1 MCSGF
6 LCSRQPGKGVLVAM
20 ADCTTMVHPQL
31 DQLLTGVLVL
41 DDALCIH
48 YMNAT
53 AEAIL
58 DGSRKRLVGQPL
70 FSLFSYSSL
79 NPELLQH
86 ALRDQQS
93 VSDSDVSWVFADGQ
107 RITIEFIAQPLLQ
120 PDGSAQ
126 VLVEL
131 RQVDQIR
138 RINHENSQQQQLS
151 AAHAMIRG
159 LAHEIKNPLGG
170 LRGAAQ
176 LLASELPDPILLEY
190 TDLIINQADRLRNL
204 VDRMLGSHQLPQ
216 RRSENIHALLERVY
230 QLVSLSASA
239 DIQWQRDYD
248 PSLPELTMASDA
260 LEQALLNIVL
270 NGCEAMAT
278 NGMLTLRT
286 RIIHQQTIYGTRYR
300 HCALI
305 VVQDNGPGIAA
316 VVRDTLFYP
325 MVSGRAGGTGLGL
338 SIAQNVVHQHGG
350 KIEVVSEPGHTEFL
364 IYLPYLDTRVDKS
377 QELSKDSQHAE

>member
-1 MCSGF
+1 MPSETASTNALLG
-6 LCSRQPGKGVLVAM
+6 PLVS
-20 ADCTTMVHPQL
+20 DCTNVVQPQL
-31 DQLLTGVLVL
+31 DQLLTGVVVL
-41 DDALCIH
+41 DAALCIH
-48 YMNAT
+48 YMNSA
-53 AEAIL
+53 AETIL
-58 DGSRKRLVGQPL
+58 DGSRKRLFGQPL

-79 NPELLQH
+79 NSEVLQS
-86 ALRDQQS
+86 ALAEQQS
-93 VSDSDVSWVFADGQ
+93 VSDSDVSLVFADGQ

-120 PDGSAQ
+120 ADGSMQ

-138 RINHENSQQQQLS
+138 RINQENSQQQQLS

-176 LLASELPDPILLEY
+176 LLASELPDPTLREY

-216 RRSENIHALLERVY
+216 RRSENIHALIERVC
-230 QLVSLSASA
+230 QLVSLSVSPTI
-239 DIQWQRDYD
+239 DWQRDYD
-248 PSLPELTMASDA
+248 PSLPELSLAADA
-260 LEQALLNIVL
+260 LEQALLNMVL
-270 NGCEAMAT
+270 NACEAMGE
-278 NGMLTLRT
+278 NGVLTMRT
-286 RIIHQQTIYGTRYR
+286 RIIHQQTIYGSRYR

-316 VVRDTLFYP
+316 AVRETLFYP

-350 KIEVVSEPGHTEFL
+350 KIEVMSEPGHTEFL
-364 IYLPYLDTRVDKS
+364 IYLPYLESRVEKS
-377 QELSKDSQHAE
+377 TEVSKDPEHDH

>member
-6 LCSRQPGKGVLVAM
+6 LCSRQPAKGALVAT
-20 ADCTTMVHPQL
+20 ADCTNMVQPQF
-31 DQLLTGVLVL
+31 DQLLTGVLLL
-41 DDALCIH
+41 DSQLRIQ
-48 YMNAT
+48 YMNAA
-53 AEAIL
+53 AETIL
-58 DGSRKRLVGQPL
+58 DGSRKRLLDQPL

-79 NPELLQH
+79 TAELLQN
-86 ALRDQQS
+86 ALGEQQS
-93 VSDSDVSWVFADGQ
+93 VSDSDVSLVFADGQ
-107 RITIEFIAQPLLQ
+107 RMTIEFVAQPLLQ
-120 PDGSAQ
+120 PSGEAQ
-126 VLVEL
+126 VLVEM

-176 LLASELPDPILLEY
+176 LLASELPDAVLREY

-204 VDRMLGSHQLPQ
+204 VDRMLGSHQLPV
-216 RRSENIHALLERVY
+216 RRSENIHALLERVW
-230 QLVSLSASA
+230 QLVSLSAGPG
-239 DIQWQRDYD
+239 IQWQRDYD

-270 NGCEAMAT
+270 NGCEAM
-278 NGMLTLRT
+278 GEQGVLTLRT
-286 RIIHQQTIYGTRYR
+286 RIIHQQTIYGSRYR
-300 HCALI
+300 HCAL
-305 VVQDNGPGIAA
+305 VVIQDNGPGIATA
-316 VVRDTLFYP
+316 VRDTLFYP

-350 KIEVVSEPGHTEFL
+350 KIDVVSEPGHTEFL
-364 IYLPYLDTRVDKS
+364 IYLPYLESRVDKAH
-377 QELSKDSQHAE
+377 ELSKEREHDG

>member
-1 MCSGF
+1 MFSGS
-6 LCSRQPGKGVLVAM
+6 LCCRQPAKGVLVAT
-20 ADCTTMVHPQL
+20 ADCTKMVQPQL
-31 DQLLTGVLVL
+31 DQLLTGVLLL
-41 DDALCIH
+41 DAALCIQ
-48 YMNAT
+48 YMNAA
-53 AEAIL
+53 AETIL
-58 DGSRKRLVGQPL
+58 DGSRKRLIGLPL

-79 NPELLQH
+79 NSELLQS

-93 VSDSDVSWVFADGQ
+93 VSDSDVSLVFADGQ
-107 RITIEFIAQPLLQ
+107 RITIEFIAQPLLHA
-120 PDGSAQ
+120 DGPPQ

-176 LLASELPDPILLEY
+176 LLASELPEPTLREY

-216 RRSENIHALLERVY
+216 RRSENIHALLERVW
-230 QLVSLSASA
+230 QLVSLSASSG
-239 DIQWQRDYD
+239 IQWQRDYD
-248 PSLPELTMASDA
+248 PSLPELIMASDA
-260 LEQALLNIVL
+260 IEQALLNIVL
-270 NGCEAMAT
+270 NACEAMGERGAL
-278 NGMLTLRT
+278 MLRT

-300 HCALI
+300 HCAPI
-305 VVQDNGPGIAA
+305 VVQDNGPGIAPA
-316 VVRDTLFYP
+316 VRDTLFYP

-350 KIEVVSEPGHTEFL
+350 KIEVVSDPGHTEFL
-364 IYLPYLDTRVDKS
+364 IYLPYLETRVDKP
-377 QELSKDSQHAE
+377 QEPSKDRNHDH

>member
-1 MCSGF
+1 MPSETASTNALLG
-6 LCSRQPGKGVLVAM
+6 LLVN
-20 ADCTTMVHPQL
+20 DCTNMVRPQL
-31 DQLLTGVLVL
+31 DQLLTGVLLL
-41 DDALCIH
+41 DSGLHIH
-48 YMNAT
+48 YMNSA
-53 AEAIL
+53 AETIL
-58 DGSRKRLVGQPL
+58 DASRKRLLGQPF
-70 FSLFSYSSL
+70 FSLFSYCSL
-79 NPELLQH
+79 NAAVLQS
-86 ALRDQQS
+86 ALAEQQS
-93 VSDSDVSWVFADGQ
+93 VSDSDVSLVFADGQ

-120 PDGSAQ
+120 VDGSIQ

-176 LLASELPDPILLEY
+176 LLASELPDPTLREY

-216 RRSENIHALLERVY
+216 RRSENIHALLERVC
-230 QLVSLSASA
+230 QLVSLSVSPG
-239 DIQWQRDYD
+239 IQWQRDYD
-248 PSLPELTMASDA
+248 PSLPELTLASDA

-270 NGCEAMAT
+270 NACEAM
-278 NGMLTLRT
+278 GEDGVLTMRT
-286 RIIHQQTIYGTRYR
+286 RIIHQQTIYGSRYR

-316 VVRDTLFYP
+316 TVRDTLFYP

-364 IYLPYLDTRVDKS
+364 IYLPYLESRVEKS
-377 QELSKDSQHAE
+377 VEVSKDPEHDQ

>member
-1 MCSGF
+1 MT
-6 LCSRQPGKGVLVAM
+6 GV
-20 ADCTTMVHPQL
+20 DCTNLVQPQL

-41 DDALCIH
+41 DSALHIR
-48 YMNAT
+48 YMNAA
-53 AEAIL
+53 AETIL
-58 DGSRKRLVGQPL
+58 DGSRKRLLGQPL

-79 NPELLQH
+79 NAELLQA
-86 ALRDQQS
+86 ALADQQS
-93 VSDSDVSWVFADGQ
+93 VSDSDVSLVFADGQ
-107 RITIEFIAQPLLQ
+107 RITIEFIAQPLQ
-120 PDGSAQ
+120 ISTGVAQ

-138 RINHENSQQQQLS
+138 RINHENAQQQQLS

-176 LLASELPDPILLEY
+176 LLASELPDPALREY
-190 TDLIINQADRLRNL
+190 TDLIMNQADRLRNL

-216 RRSENIHALLERVY
+216 RRPENIHAVLERVW
-230 QLVSLSASA
+230 QLASLSVSPALK
-239 DIQWQRDYD
+239 WQRDYD

-270 NGCEAMAT
+270 NGCEAMGEQGT
-278 NGMLTLRT
+278 LTLRT

-305 VVQDNGPGIAA
+305 VVQDTGPGVAA
-316 VVRDTLFYP
+316 TVRETLFYP

-350 KIEVVSEPGHTEFL
+350 KIDLVSEPGHTEFL
-364 IYLPYLDTRVDKS
+364 IYLPYLETRVDHKA
-377 QELSKDSQHAE
+377 ELNKEAQHGS

>member
-1 MCSGF
+1 
-6 LCSRQPGKGVLVAM
+6 M
-20 ADCTTMVHPQL
+20 ATVDCTKLVQPQL
-31 DQLLTGVLVL
+31 DQLLTGVVL
-41 DDALCIH
+41 LDASLTILF
-48 YMNAT
+48 MNAA
-53 AEAIL
+53 AETIL
-58 DGSRKRLVGQPL
+58 DGSRKRLLGQPL

-79 NPELLQH
+79 NPEVLQG
-86 ALRDQQS
+86 ALQEQQS
-93 VSDSDVSWVFADGQ
+93 VSDSDVSLVFADGQ
-107 RITIEFIAQPLLQ
+107 RITIEFIAQPLLAAHGQ
-120 PDGSAQ
+120 PQ

-176 LLASELPDPILLEY
+176 LLASELPEPELREY

-216 RRSENIHALLERVY
+216 RHSENIHALLERVW
-230 QLVSLSASA
+230 QLVSLSASPG
-239 DIQWQRDYD
+239 IQWQRDYD

-270 NGCEAMAT
+270 NGCEAMGAQ
-278 NGMLTLRT
+278 GVLTLRT
-286 RIIHQQTIYGTRYR
+286 RIIHQQTIYGNRYR

-305 VVQDNGPGIAA
+305 VVQDNGPGIAPA
-316 VVRDTLFYP
+316 VRDTLFYP

-364 IYLPYLDTRVDKS
+364 IYLPYLPSKVDTKADKAH
-377 QELSKDSQHAE
+377 ELSKDGHYGD

>member
-1 MCSGF
+1 MPSETASTNALLG
-6 LCSRQPGKGVLVAM
+6 PLVS
-20 ADCTTMVHPQL
+20 DCTNVVQPHL
-31 DQLLTGVLVL
+31 DQLLTGVVVL
-41 DDALCIH
+41 DATLCIH
-48 YMNAT
+48 YMNSA
-53 AEAIL
+53 AETIL
-58 DGSRKRLVGQPL
+58 DGSRKRLLGQPL

-79 NPELLQH
+79 NAEVLQS
-86 ALRDQQS
+86 ALAEQQS
-93 VSDSDVSWVFADGQ
+93 VSDSDVSLVFADGQ

-120 PDGSAQ
+120 ADGSMQ

-138 RINHENSQQQQLS
+138 RINQENSQQQQLS

-176 LLASELPDPILLEY
+176 LLASELPDPTLREY

-216 RRSENIHALLERVY
+216 RRSENIHALIERVC
-230 QLVSLSASA
+230 QLVSLSVSPT
-239 DIQWQRDYD
+239 IQWQRDYD
-248 PSLPELTMASDA
+248 PSLPELTLASDA
-260 LEQALLNIVL
+260 FEQALLNIVL
-270 NGCEAMAT
+270 NACEAMGE
-278 NGMLTLRT
+278 NGVLTMRT
-286 RIIHQQTIYGTRYR
+286 RIIHQQTIYGSRYR

-305 VVQDNGPGIAA
+305 VVQDSGPGIAA
-316 VVRDTLFYP
+316 AVRDTLFYP

-350 KIEVVSEPGHTEFL
+350 KIEVMSEPGHTEFL
-364 IYLPYLDTRVDKS
+364 IYLPYLESRVEKS
-377 QELSKDSQHAE
+377 VEVSKDSDHDQ

>member
-1 MCSGF
+1 MPSETASTNALLG
-6 LCSRQPGKGVLVAM
+6 PLVS
-20 ADCTTMVHPQL
+20 DCTNVVQPQL
-31 DQLLTGVLVL
+31 DQLLTGVVVL
-41 DDALCIH
+41 DAALCIH
-48 YMNAT
+48 YMNSA
-53 AEAIL
+53 AETIL
-58 DGSRKRLVGQPL
+58 DGSRKRLFGQPL

-79 NPELLQH
+79 NSEVLQS
-86 ALRDQQS
+86 AIAEQQS
-93 VSDSDVSWVFADGQ
+93 VSDSDVSLVFADGQ

-120 PDGSAQ
+120 PDGSMQ

-138 RINHENSQQQQLS
+138 RINQENSQQQQLS

-176 LLASELPDPILLEY
+176 LLASELPDPTLREY

-216 RRSENIHALLERVY
+216 RRSENIHALIERVC
-230 QLVSLSASA
+230 QLVSLSVSPTI
-239 DIQWQRDYD
+239 DWQRDYD
-248 PSLPELTMASDA
+248 PSLPELSLAADA
-260 LEQALLNIVL
+260 LEQALLNMVL
-270 NGCEAMAT
+270 NACEAMGE
-278 NGMLTLRT
+278 NGVLTMRT
-286 RIIHQQTIYGTRYR
+286 RIIHQQTIYGSRYR

-316 VVRDTLFYP
+316 AVRETLFYP

-350 KIEVVSEPGHTEFL
+350 KIEVMSEPGHTEFL
-364 IYLPYLDTRVDKS
+364 IYLPYLESRVEKS
-377 QELSKDSQHAE
+377 TEVSKDPEHDH

>member
-1 MCSGF
+1 MPSETASTNALLG
-6 LCSRQPGKGVLVAM
+6 PLVS
-20 ADCTTMVHPQL
+20 DCTNVVQPQL
-31 DQLLTGVLVL
+31 DQLLTGVVVL
-41 DDALCIH
+41 DAALCIH
-48 YMNAT
+48 YMNSA
-53 AEAIL
+53 AETIL
-58 DGSRKRLVGQPL
+58 DGSRKRLFGQPL

-79 NPELLQH
+79 NSEVLQS
-86 ALRDQQS
+86 ALAEQQS
-93 VSDSDVSWVFADGQ
+93 VSDSDVSLVFADGQ

-120 PDGSAQ
+120 PDGSMQ

-138 RINHENSQQQQLS
+138 RINQENSQQQQLS

-176 LLASELPDPILLEY
+176 LLASELPDPTLREY

-216 RRSENIHALLERVY
+216 RRSENIHALIERVC
-230 QLVSLSASA
+230 QLVSLSVSPTI
-239 DIQWQRDYD
+239 DWQRDYD
-248 PSLPELTMASDA
+248 PSLPELSLAADA
-260 LEQALLNIVL
+260 LEQALLNMVL
-270 NGCEAMAT
+270 NACEAMGE
-278 NGMLTLRT
+278 NGVLTMRT
-286 RIIHQQTIYGTRYR
+286 RIIHQQTIYGSRYR

-316 VVRDTLFYP
+316 AVRETLFYP

-350 KIEVVSEPGHTEFL
+350 KIEVMSEPGHTEFL
-364 IYLPYLDTRVDKS
+364 IYLPYLESRVEKS
-377 QELSKDSQHAE
+377 TEVSKDPEHDH

>member
-1 MCSGF
+1 MPSETASTNALLG
-6 LCSRQPGKGVLVAM
+6 PLVS
-20 ADCTTMVHPQL
+20 DCTNVVQPHL
-31 DQLLTGVLVL
+31 DQLLTGVVVL
-41 DDALCIH
+41 DATLCIH
-48 YMNAT
+48 YMNSA
-53 AEAIL
+53 AETIL
-58 DGSRKRLVGQPL
+58 DGSRKRLLGQPL

-79 NPELLQH
+79 NAGVLQS
-86 ALRDQQS
+86 ALAEQQS
-93 VSDSDVSWVFADGQ
+93 VSDSDVSLVFADGQ

-120 PDGSAQ
+120 ADGSMQ

-138 RINHENSQQQQLS
+138 RINQENSQQQQLS

-176 LLASELPDPILLEY
+176 LLASELPDPTLREY

-216 RRSENIHALLERVY
+216 RRSENIHALIERVC
-230 QLVSLSASA
+230 QLVSLSVSPT
-239 DIQWQRDYD
+239 IQWQRDYD
-248 PSLPELTMASDA
+248 PSLPELTLASDA
-260 LEQALLNIVL
+260 FEQALLNIVL
-270 NGCEAMAT
+270 NACEAMGE
-278 NGMLTLRT
+278 NGVLTMRT
-286 RIIHQQTIYGTRYR
+286 RIIHQQTIYGSRYR

-305 VVQDNGPGIAA
+305 VVQDSGPGIAA
-316 VVRDTLFYP
+316 AVRDTLFYP

-350 KIEVVSEPGHTEFL
+350 KIEVMSEPGHTEFL
-364 IYLPYLDTRVDKS
+364 IYLPYLESRVEKS
-377 QELSKDSQHAE
+377 VEVSKDSEHDQ